1 MHNFFSG
8 GFGPPFFCA
17 KSLAARPPLC
27 YTNRKMLYIVVTPI
41 GNLGDITYRAVETL
55 KSADLIL
62 CEDTRHSAVL
72 FARYGITAPVR
83 AYEKFSESRQADAIA
98 DMIESSKNVALVSDA
113 GTPVISDPGS
123 VLVRRLRE
131 RGLEYTVV
139 GSGCAAVSAL
149 VLSGFDASSFCFVGF
164 LPDKEG
170 DRNRLMDR
178 FAGLRST
185 LLFYVPPHDAVRDA
199 AFLFSRLG
207 ARKACLVREISKL
220 HEDVIDFT
228 LPDIPADA
236 VLKGEMVLVVEGA
249 PDPAEALL
257 ALDVKEHFA
266 RYVAGG
272 MTEKDAMKAVARDRG
287 VSKSAVY
294 AELKGSRS

>member
-1 MHNFFSG
+1 
-8 GFGPPFFCA
+8 
-17 KSLAARPPLC
+17 
-27 YTNRKMLYIVVTPI
+27 
-41 GNLGDITYRAVETL
+41 
-55 KSADLIL
+55 
-62 CEDTRHSAVL
+62 
-72 FARYGITAPVR
+72 
-83 AYEKFSESRQADAIA
+83 
-98 DMIESSKNVALVSDA
+98 
-113 GTPVISDPGS
+113 
-123 VLVRRLRE
+123 
-131 RGLEYTVV
+131 
-139 GSGCAAVSAL
+139 
-149 VLSGFDASSFCFVGF
+149 
-164 LPDKEG
+164 
-170 DRNRLMDR
+170 MDR

-272 MTEKDAMKAVARDRG
+272 MTEKEAMKAVARDRG

-294 AELKGSRS
+294 AELKGGRS